1 MGKSKKENEVESVA
15 EQKEEKITTTLPK
28 VENWVS
34 IDNQNYF
41 FSYKSVN
48 SLPTG
53 LYNITI
59 NNDEEYPLEADHLS
73 DEMKDHSDSYDFDD
87 SDLDEDWN
95 IGESEQRMAASHQY
109 LETRWENTKK
119 KKLLKKS
126 IIIQQDDER

>member
-1 MGKSKKENEVESVA
+1 MA
-15 EQKEEKITTTLPK
+15 A
-28 VENWVS
+28 
-34 IDNQNYF
+34 D
-41 FSYKSVN
+41 
-48 SLPTG
+48 
-53 LYNITI
+53 LYEIELDI

-73 DEMKDHSDSYDFDD
+73 DEMKDQSDSYDFDD